1 LRANLD
7 GLKQKEY
14 EIVGVVGDTK
24 YWVSEPVR
32 PMMYF
37 PIYSGEARSTYV
49 VVRAQ
54 QEAASM
60 ASPIQEVI
68 ADMDAELAVSDI
80 LTMEQVIG
88 RSTTDANFSATLTL
102 GFAALSLVL
111 ASVGLYGVLSYLV
124 AQRRSEIGV
133 RIALGAQRGQV
144 LRLML
149 ADGIRPA
156 ILGLA
161 FGLAGGLAAGRLIRN
176 LLYGV
181 QPTDAS
187 VFVGVAVLLLG
198 VAIAAC
204 LMPALRASRLDPVQ
218 ALRME

>member
-1 LRANLD
+1 LD

-24 YWVSEPVR
+24 YWMSDPVR

-49 VVRAQ
+49 VVRSQ
-54 QEAASM
+54 QEAVSM
-60 ASPIQEVI
+60 ASPIQKVI
-68 ADMDAELAVSDI
+68 ADMDAEIAVSDI

-88 RSTTDANFSATLTL
+88 RSTTNANFSATLTL

-133 RIALGAQRGQV
+133 RMALGAQRGQV
-144 LRLML
+144 LRLTL

-161 FGLAGGLAAGRLIRN
+161 FGLAGGLATGSLIRN

-204 LMPALRASRLDPVQ
+204 LIPALRASRLDPVQ

>member
-1 LRANLD
+1 
-7 GLKQKEY
+7 
-14 EIVGVVGDTK
+14 
-24 YWVSEPVR
+24 
-32 PMMYF
+32 
-37 PIYSGEARSTYV
+37 
-49 VVRAQ
+49 
-54 QEAASM
+54 
-60 ASPIQEVI
+60 
-68 ADMDAELAVSDI
+68 
-80 LTMEQVIG
+80 
-88 RSTTDANFSATLTL
+88 
-102 GFAALSLVL
+102 
-111 ASVGLYGVLSYLV
+111 LYGVLSYLV

-133 RIALGAQRGQV
+133 RMALGAQRGQV
-144 LRLML
+144 LRLTL

-161 FGLAGGLAAGRLIRN
+161 FGLGGGLATGSLIRN

-198 VAIAAC
+198 VATAAC

>member
-1 LRANLD
+1 
-7 GLKQKEY
+7 
-14 EIVGVVGDTK
+14 
-24 YWVSEPVR
+24 
-32 PMMYF
+32 MMYF
-37 PIYSGEARSTYV
+37 PMYSGEARSTYV

-60 ASPIQEVI
+60 ASPIQNVI
-68 ADMDAELAVSDI
+68 ADMDAEIAVSDI

-88 RSTTDANFSATLTL
+88 GSTTNANFTATSTL

-133 RIALGAQRGQV
+133 RIAPGAQRGQV
-144 LRLML
+144 MRLTL
-149 ADGIRPA
+149 VDGMRPTA
-156 ILGLA
+156 LGLV
-161 FGLAGGLAAGRLIRN
+161 FGLAGGAAAAGLIRN

-181 QPTDAS
+181 QPMDAS
-187 VFVGVAVLLLG
+187 VFVGVAIVMVG
-198 VAIAAC
+198 VAIVAC
-204 LMPALRASRLDPVQ
+204 LIPSWRASRMDPVQ

>member
-1 LRANLD
+1 
-7 GLKQKEY
+7 
-14 EIVGVVGDTK
+14 
-24 YWVSEPVR
+24 
-32 PMMYF
+32 
-37 PIYSGEARSTYV
+37 
-49 VVRAQ
+49 
-54 QEAASM
+54 
-60 ASPIQEVI
+60 
-68 ADMDAELAVSDI
+68 
-80 LTMEQVIG
+80 
-88 RSTTDANFSATLTL
+88 
-102 GFAALSLVL
+102 
-111 ASVGLYGVLSYLV
+111 VGLYGVLSYLV